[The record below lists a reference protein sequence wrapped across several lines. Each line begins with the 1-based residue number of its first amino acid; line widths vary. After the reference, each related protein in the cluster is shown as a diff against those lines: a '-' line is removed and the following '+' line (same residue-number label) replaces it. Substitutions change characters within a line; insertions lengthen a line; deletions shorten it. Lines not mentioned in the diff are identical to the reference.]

1 MISKLLRFR
10 LLRLVTL
17 ILSAGLASTVS
28 AAETGPVKV
37 SVTTGMIADLVR
49 QVGGDRVEV
58 TQLMGPG
65 IDPHLYKPTSS
76 DASALGK
83 ADVVFYNGL
92 MLEGRMGE
100 LFERLSKSGKNIR
113 AVTDSIPEDRLIS
126 TPDFEDHHDPH
137 LWFDVE
143 LWRQTVPAIVEG
155 LSAADPEG
163 RAIYEKN
170 AADLDARLVALHAW
184 CVSQAATLPE
194 SARILV
200 TSHDAYN
207 YFGRAYGFRVVGLQG
222 ASTVSEAALA
232 DVASLVD
239 FIREQNV
246 KAIFVESSVNPT
258 TIQRV
263 AADAGVGVGG
273 ELFSDAMG
281 MPGEVVN
288 GNDTGTYEGMVRHN
302 LSTIIEALK

>member
-1 MISKLLRFR
+1 M
-10 LLRLVTL
+10 L
-17 ILSAGLASTVS
+17 ILSGGLASTVS
-28 AAETGPVKV
+28 AGEPSPVKV
-37 SVTTGMIADLVR
+37 CVTTGMIADLVR
-49 QVGGDRVEV
+49 QVGGDHVEV
-58 TQLMGPG
+58 MQLMGPG

-100 LFERLSKSGKNIR
+100 LFDRLSKSGKNIH
-113 AVTDSIPEDRLIS
+113 ALTDSIPKDRLIS
-126 TPDFEDHHDPH
+126 APDFKDHHDPH
-137 LWFDVE
+137 VWFDVD
-143 LWRQTVPAIVEG
+143 LWRQTVPTIVKG

-170 AADLDARLVALHAW
+170 AADLDTRLVALHAW
-184 CVSQAATLPE
+184 CLAQSATLPE
-194 SARILV
+194 AARILV

-239 FIREQNV
+239 FIRDQNV

-258 TIQRV
+258 AIQRV
-263 AADAGVGVGG
+263 AADAGVVVGG

-281 MPGEVVN
+281 MPGEVMN
-288 GNDTGTYEGMVRHN
+288 GYDTGTYDGMVRHN

>member
-10 LLRLVTL
+10 LLRLVML

-100 LFERLSKSGKNIR
+100 LFDRLSKSGKNIR

-239 FIREQNV
+239 FIREQNI